1 MDSWHLYLIRA
12 GDGSLYTGI
21 AKDVERR
28 LAEHVCAAGKGAKY
42 LRGRGPFE
50 LAFRTRI
57 GSHTLALKAEN
68 RIKRLTKTRKE
79 SLIADNPKRSRLLE
93 FLAIETPEQDEAER

>member
-1 MDSWHLYLIRA
+1 MDAWHLYLIRA

-28 LAEHVCAAGKGAKY
+28 LAEHEGVAGKGAKY

-50 LAFRTRI
+50 LAFRTRV

-79 SLIADNPKRSRLLE
+79 ALIADNPQASRLLE
-93 FLAIETPEQDEAER
+93 FLAIDMREPDEAKR

>member
-1 MDSWHLYLIRA
+1 MDPWHLYLIRT

-28 LAEHVCAAGKGAKY
+28 MAEHEGVSGKGAKY

-79 SLIADNPKRSRLLE
+79 ALIADNPQRARLLE
-93 FLAIETPEQDEAER
+93 FLAIDTREPEEAKR